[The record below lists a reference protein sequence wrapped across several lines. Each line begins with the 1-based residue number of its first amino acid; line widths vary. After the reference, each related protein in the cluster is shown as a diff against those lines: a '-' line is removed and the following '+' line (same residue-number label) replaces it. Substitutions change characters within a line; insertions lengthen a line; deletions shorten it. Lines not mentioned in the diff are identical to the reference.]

1 LIPYIQ
7 VHDLH
12 LGPLTLHPFG
22 VLVGGGIILG
32 VVLSARRGKKL
43 GLDVDA
49 LYSFIWWMLV
59 GGFVGGHVFDAL
71 LYHPGEV
78 IKRPWALLMLWEGLS
93 SFGGFAGALIGVLL
107 WKRYE
112 KVPERPGDIFAFAR
126 MRRRTVSPSILPYCD
141 VVQSVFPIAWV
152 FGRMGCAVVHDHP
165 GARAPADSLLAVAYG
180 PGVGYGYGLFD
191 LQYGTAPRYDLGL
204 LEMFFAIALSLLF
217 MVLWTRRLPVGTYLA
232 LAAVTY
238 APVRF
243 ALDFLR
249 AENAD
254 GGDPRY
260 GGLTP
265 AQWACIA
272 FFAFGIALGRKIRA
286 QHQAAATAAPAEP
299 VLPVPTEP

>member
-1 LIPYIQ
+1 MIPYIQ
-7 VHDLH
+7 VHALH
-12 LGPLTLHPFG
+12 LGPITLQPFG

-32 VVLSARRGKKL
+32 VLLAVWRAKKL
-43 GLDVDA
+43 GLDVEA
-49 LYSFIWWMLV
+49 LQSFMWWMLV
-59 GGFVGGHVFDAL
+59 GGFLGGHVFDAL

-78 IKRPWALLMLWEGLS
+78 IKRPWALLMIWEGLS
-93 SFGGFAGALIGVLL
+93 SFGGFAGALLGVLA
-107 WKRYE
+107 WRRYE
-112 KVPERPGDIFAFAR
+112 LRKRGVAP
-126 MRRRTVSPSILPYCD
+126 TLLPYCD
-141 VVQSVFPIAWV
+141 VVQSVFPIGWT

-165 GARAPADSLLAVAYG
+165 GARASASSLLAVAYG
-180 PGVGYGYGLFD
+180 PGTGVGYGLFE

-204 LEMFFAIALSLLF
+204 LEMMFAVVLSIAFALTWSRRMAVGSYLVAAALS
-217 MVLWTRRLPVGTYLA
+217 
-232 LAAVTY
+232 Y

-272 FFAFGIALGRKIRA
+272 LFLFGLALWRRIRA
-286 QHQAAATAAPAEP
+286 QNSAPAP
-299 VLPVPTEP
+299 ILPPAMNEGVDHSSTP